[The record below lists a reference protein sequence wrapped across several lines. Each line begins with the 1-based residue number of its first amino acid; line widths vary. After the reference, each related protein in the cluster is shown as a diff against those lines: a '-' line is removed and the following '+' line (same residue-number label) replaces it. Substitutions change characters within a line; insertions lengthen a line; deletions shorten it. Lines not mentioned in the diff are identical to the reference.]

1 MSELRKDGRTPD
13 QARPLNFER
22 DFTQMALG
30 SVLVSFGRTG
40 SCARLGRRRRP
51 AMASRYRKGLGHG
64 RVLNAA
70 RFDARASE
78 PRGGQG

>member
-30 SVLVSFGRTG
+30 SVLVSFGRTR
-40 SCARLGRRRRP
+40 SCARPRSKKTSRDGFEVPERAGSRP
-51 AMASRYRKGLGHG
+51 STQCCP
-64 RVLNAA
+64 
-70 RFDARASE
+70 FDARASE